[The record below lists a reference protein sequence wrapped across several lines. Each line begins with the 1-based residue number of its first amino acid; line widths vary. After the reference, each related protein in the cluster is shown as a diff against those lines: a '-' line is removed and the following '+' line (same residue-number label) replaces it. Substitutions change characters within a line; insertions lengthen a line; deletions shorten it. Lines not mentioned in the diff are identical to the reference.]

1 MNRPEDHQAH
11 SLAGDA
17 QVSCCGSV
25 AKSFL
30 TLCDLMDC
38 STPGYPVLHY
48 LLEFAQIDSS
58 VHGILQA
65 KILEWVAIPFS
76 RGSSWPR
83 NQTQVSGIG
92 GRFLTVW
99 APGKPLGKGRPSPVL
114 QWSRRCCNPRATQVL
129 FLGRSEL
136 YISGVTTRQELE
148 YKGQMLSHAE
158 WKEFL
163 NQNSII
169 C

>member
-17 QVSCCGSV
+17 QVSCCCSV

-48 LLEFAQIDSS
+48 LPEFAQIDSS

-65 KILEWVAIPFS
+65 KILEWVAFLSPGDLLDPEIK
-76 RGSSWPR
+76 PR
-83 NQTQVSGIG
+83 
-92 GRFLTVW
+92 
-99 APGKPLGKGRPSPVL
+99 SPAL
-114 QWSRRCCNPRATQVL
+114 QADS
-129 FLGRSEL
+129 
-136 YISGVTTRQELE
+136 
-148 YKGQMLSHAE
+148 
-158 WKEFL
+158 
-163 NQNSII
+163 
-169 C
+169 

>member
-1 MNRPEDHQAH
+1 MNRPDDYQTH

-83 NQTQVSGIG
+83 NQTQVSYIA
-92 GRFLTVW
+92 GRFLTVL

-114 QWSRRCCNPRATQVL
+114 QWSRRCCNPQGNPSPL
-129 FLGRSEL
+129 FRKIRIVHLWGH
-136 YISGVTTRQELE
+136 YTSGTWIQRTDAFTCWVE
-148 YKGQMLSHAE
+148 GVS
-158 WKEFL
+158 
-163 NQNSII
+163 
-169 C
+169 